1 MSNKDL
7 KGNEYNVFD
16 RQFKRQA
23 QWTKG
28 FRNNIYRQIGL
39 LNEKRILEVGCGT
52 GVITREIRRK
62 CSAKITAIDSD
73 SLMIEKA
80 KTEVENVNFLVE
92 SAASMTAKSA
102 SYDIVFSHYFFL
114 WLPKPSDVLHEMVRV
129 CKKGGYVIALAEPDY
144 GGWIENPE
152 LRLGKYHVES
162 LKEQGANPFIGRQLL
177 DLFQSANLETSISV
191 VAQTWSR
198 KHLTENIE
206 EEWRRVLET
215 SKISEKEFTDIIKK
229 EKELIKKN
237 IRMIFIPIFT
247 AVGRKL

>member
-1 MSNKDL
+1 
-7 KGNEYNVFD
+7 
-16 RQFKRQA
+16 
-23 QWTKG
+23 
-28 FRNNIYRQIGL
+28 
-39 LNEKRILEVGCGT
+39 
-52 GVITREIRRK
+52 
-62 CSAKITAIDSD
+62 
-73 SLMIEKA
+73 
-80 KTEVENVNFLVE
+80 
-92 SAASMTAKSA
+92 
-102 SYDIVFSHYFFL
+102 
-114 WLPKPSDVLHEMVRV
+114 MVRV
-129 CKKGGYVIALAEPDY
+129 CKKGGYIIALAEPDY

-152 LRLGKYHVES
+152 LRLGKYHFES